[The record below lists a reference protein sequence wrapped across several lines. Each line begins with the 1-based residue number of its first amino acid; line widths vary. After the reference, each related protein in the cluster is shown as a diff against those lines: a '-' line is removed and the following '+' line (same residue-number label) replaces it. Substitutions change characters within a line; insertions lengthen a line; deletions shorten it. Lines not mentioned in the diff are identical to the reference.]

1 MEPSGG
7 PYPVHS
13 RSPNIPGDHPV
24 EHRSRRHDLHEHV
37 HPHGHQLPHP
47 HIQIPQQNLPAS
59 PPMVSPTA
67 QHRGSS
73 SRLHN
78 HQRIGPG
85 AHIHRERDPERDW
98 ELQQQLEYD
107 RALEREREAQRAVEL
122 RRRLALEEQEEEALW
137 AEEEARARARAM
149 SRSGSPG
156 STARASGSRD
166 ASLPA
171 PSQAHEYERAP
182 RAPHMSNLLGIDRDP
197 AFKDDERN
205 GPRDRMPTSEAVQAS
220 LTDSR
225 KRSRDEMEVDD
236 RYDAAV
242 RPANE
247 GGATSR
253 GSLNVGGNRGG
264 KRSHSSHSEEDGDV
278 GHPGSGKG
286 DSLPDD
292 RMDDA

>member
-1 MEPSGG
+1 M
-7 PYPVHS
+7 
-13 RSPNIPGDHPV
+13 

-37 HPHGHQLPHP
+37 HPHGQQLPHP
-47 HIQIPQQNLPAS
+47 HIQIPQQNLPPSS
-59 PPMVSPTA
+59 PPMVSPTTS
-67 QHRGSS
+67 HRGSS
-73 SRLHN
+73 SRIHN

-98 ELQQQLEYD
+98 EIQQQLEYD

-122 RRRLALEEQEEEALW
+122 RHRMALEEQEEEALW
-137 AEEEARARARAM
+137 AEQEARARARGM

-156 STARASGSRD
+156 STVRPSGSRD

-171 PSQAHEYERAP
+171 PPQAHEYERAP
-182 RAPHMSNLLGIDRDP
+182 RATTHVSNLLGIERDP
-197 AFKDDERN
+197 AFKEDERN
-205 GPRDRMPTSEAVQAS
+205 GPRDRMPMSEAAHGSPVE
-220 LTDSR
+220 SR

-236 RYDAAV
+236 RYESDG

-247 GGATSR
+247 GGPTSR
-253 GSLNVGGNRGG
+253 GSLSLGGNRGG
-264 KRSHSSHSEEDGDV
+264 KRSHSEEDGD
-278 GHPGSGKG
+278 GGQSGSGKG